1 MRSRVR
7 NARSAPPRL
16 MPALMIVAS
25 LLLAACAGDEATVES
40 ARPVLVTR
48 PQAAVDGFSSLAG
61 EIRAREESP
70 LSFRVGGKLVERR
83 VDVGDHVK
91 QGDVLATLDAGDLQA
106 RARAARAQLAAAEA
120 ELGRARADRARF
132 ATLAEQQLVS
142 RSTMDAQDAATVAAE
157 GQVKAARAELEV
169 AGNQAGYSELRA
181 PADGVIAA
189 RQAEAGQVV
198 GAGQP
203 VFTLA
208 ADGRREVGFA
218 VPEGAIDA
226 VKPGQAVR
234 VELWSDPGK
243 RWPGIVREIAPLA
256 DAASRTFAARAT
268 VEAPAG
274 ALDLGQSA
282 RVYFA
287 SANDAALSVPLSALQ
302 RTGEDGVA
310 VFVVDPETSTLEL
323 QPIRIGPY
331 GSERAP
337 VIDGLASDAWVV
349 AAGGHLL
356 REGQQVTPVDR
367 DNRRVT
373 AERGKPAE
381 PVAAP
386 ATTADEG

>member
-7 NARSAPPRL
+7 NARSAPRL

-142 RSTMDAQDAATVAAE
+142 RSTMDAQNAATVAAE

-349 AAGGHLL
+349 GAGGHLL

>member
-16 MPALMIVAS
+16 MPALMIVVS
-25 LLLAACAGDEATVES
+25 LLAACAGDEAAVES

-48 PQAAVDGFSSLAG
+48 PQAAADGFTSLAG

-70 LSFRVGGKLVERR
+70 LSFRVGGKLVERQ

-91 QGDVLATLDAGDLQA
+91 QGQVLATLDAGDLQA

-142 RSTMDAQDAATVAAE
+142 RSTMDAQNAAAIAAE

-169 AGNQAGYSELRA
+169 AGNQAAYSQLLA

-198 GAGQP
+198 GVGQP

-208 ADGRREVGFA
+208 VDGRREVEFA
-218 VPEGAIDA
+218 VPEGAIDTI
-226 VKPGQAVR
+226 KPGQAVV
-234 VELWSDPGK
+234 VELWSEPGK
-243 RWPGIVREIAPLA
+243 RWPGTVREIAPVA

-268 VEAPAG
+268 IDAPAG
-274 ALDLGQSA
+274 TLDLGQSA
-282 RVYFA
+282 RVYFTG
-287 SANDAALSVPLSALQ
+287 SDDAALSVPLSALQ
-302 RTGEDGVA
+302 RVGEDAVA
-310 VFVVDPETSTLEL
+310 VFVVDPASSTLKL

-337 VIDGLASDAWVV
+337 VLDGLAPDAWVV

-356 REGQQVTPVDR
+356 REGLEVVPVDR
-367 DNRRVT
+367 DNRPVT
-373 AERGKPAE
+373 AEPDKPAT
-381 PVAAP
+381 PAAAP

>member
-1 MRSRVR
+1 MHSPVR

-16 MPALMIVAS
+16 MPALMVIAS
-25 LLLAACAGDEATVES
+25 LLLTACAGDDAAVES

-83 VDVGDHVK
+83 VDIGDHVK
-91 QGDVLATLDAGDLQA
+91 RGQVLATLDAGDLQA
-106 RARAARAQLAAAEA
+106 RARAAHAQLAAAEA

-142 RSTMDAQDAATVAAE
+142 RSTMDAQNAATIAAE

-169 AGNQAGYSELRA
+169 AGNQAAYSRLLA

-208 ADGRREVGFA
+208 ADGRREVEFA

-226 VKPGQAVR
+226 IKPGQAVM
-234 VELWSDPGK
+234 VELWSEPGK
-243 RWPGIVREIAPLA
+243 RWPGRVREVAPVA

-268 VEAPAG
+268 VDAPAG
-274 ALDLGQSA
+274 TLDLGQSA

-287 SANDAALSVPLSALQ
+287 GADHAALSVPLSALQ
-302 RTGEDGVA
+302 RIGENAAA
-310 VFVVDPETSTLEL
+310 VFVVDPSTSTLKL
-323 QPIRIGPY
+323 QPVRLGPY
-331 GSERAP
+331 GSERVP
-337 VIDGLASDAWVV
+337 VLDGLAPDAWVV

-356 REGQQVTPVDR
+356 REGQKVTPVDH
-367 DNRRVT
+367 DNRSVT
-373 AERGKPAE
+373 TELAKPA
-381 PVAAP
+381 AAP
-386 ATTADEG
+386 ANDDQG